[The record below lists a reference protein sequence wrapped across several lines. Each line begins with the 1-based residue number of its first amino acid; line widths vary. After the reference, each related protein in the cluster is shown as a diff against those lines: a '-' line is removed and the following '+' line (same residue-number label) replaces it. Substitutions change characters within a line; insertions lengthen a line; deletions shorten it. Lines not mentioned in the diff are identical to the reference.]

1 MLNAASKALINA
13 PYMLSTVEGVKKM
26 SVDAIQKTL
35 KAYHENPNYVQF
47 IAEVDGKLV
56 GAIQL
61 YKNLGFF
68 EEGRKAK
75 GVKLD
80 DGYQNLILMALFV

>member
-1 MLNAASKALINA
+1 
-13 PYMLSTVEGVKKM
+13 
-26 SVDAIQKTL
+26 
-35 KAYHENPNYVQF
+35 
-47 IAEVDGKLV
+47 
-56 GAIQL
+56 QL

-80 DGYQNLILMALFV
+80 GSYQDLILMALFV